1 MNMLYGKEN
10 TFMSNAFVLSDT
22 HFGHANVIKYDNRPF
37 TNVKEMDNKMI
48 ENWNRTVKP
57 DDTIYHLR

>member
-1 MNMLYGKEN
+1 
-10 TFMSNAFVLSDT
+10 MSKSFVLSDT

-37 TNVKEMDNKMI
+37 ANVTEMDNKMI
-48 ENWNRTVKP
+48 ENWNKVVMP